1 MIYNLISLFL
11 SIVPIILLGSYVYFK
26 DKDKEPKKL
35 LLKLFVGGILA
46 AALTVVLN
54 IFIRNIFPF
63 FKQDYTVYNQVQL
76 FLYTFIIVGL
86 VEEVSKW
93 ILLYIFSYHDKDFDQ
108 LYDMIVYSVFI
119 ALGFALVENILYVY
133 DGGLW
138 VALVRLFVAV
148 PGHVSMSIFMGYYLA
163 FAKLSETQK
172 KTYLKKKYILLSILI
187 PSIFHGIYDY
197 CVLSGHLIFLFFFLI
212 FIIILFYQANT
223 KLIKLSKLDINL
235 QKQKLN

>member
-1 MIYNLISLFL
+1 MIYNLILLFL

-26 DKDKEPKKL
+26 DKDKEPNKL
-35 LLKLFVGGILA
+35 LLKLFIGGILA
-46 AALTVVLN
+46 AALTIVLN

-63 FKQDYTVYNQVQL
+63 FKQDYTVYNQMQL

-86 VEEVSKW
+86 VE
-93 ILLYIFSYHDKDFDQ
+93 FDQ

-119 ALGFALVENILYVY
+119 ALGFALVENVLYVY

-148 PGHVSMSIFMGYYLA
+148 PGHVSMSIFMGYYLS
-163 FAKLSETQK
+163 FAKLLETQK
-172 KTYLKKKYILLSILI
+172 KKHLKKKYILLSILI

-197 CVLSGHLIFLFFFLI
+197 CILSGHLIFLFFFLI

-223 KLIKLSKLDINL
+223 KLIKLSRLDINL
-235 QKQKLN
+235 QKQKLS